1 MIHQKEEKIMHQLV
15 NDEKERAIWQTY
27 DDFAVRDHTRIL
39 PRYLITFKRTK
50 KVFVWVHENTII
62 LNARLTGKQVITSI
76 GYCGDALYRNKNL
89 ACGDIGFIDDIAK
102 TVANVN
108 ERIKKTQGK
117 DVYVAPVLL
126 Q

>member
-1 MIHQKEEKIMHQLV
+1 M
-15 NDEKERAIWQTY
+15 
-27 DDFAVRDHTRIL
+27 
-39 PRYLITFKRTK
+39 ITFKRTK

-126 Q
+126 TSSEAVIKYDIFTKNKDGNYMQMIKIKNLI